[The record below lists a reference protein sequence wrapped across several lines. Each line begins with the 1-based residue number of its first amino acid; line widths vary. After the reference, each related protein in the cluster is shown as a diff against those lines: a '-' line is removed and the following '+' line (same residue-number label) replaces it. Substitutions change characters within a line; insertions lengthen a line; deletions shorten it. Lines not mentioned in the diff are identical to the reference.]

1 MGEEKKNQNPQ
12 LVFRYIKGVCVREFL
27 FSQGQQC
34 DPVHCIVATMKHLI
48 VLSVVVVGCFATAQ
62 LHVERTRYRPINP
75 FRFDSFPSS
84 SRVPTS
90 GDIVK
95 AVASPNVLDDHQIRL
110 MLDAHIVCLTE
121 LKGTKQRLM
130 DTNAVIEQFKEEV
143 REDILRL
150 HTQLAAIITNVDLED
165 VKIQLNANSQLLAN
179 TVINLQE
186 LEDKLEVTKQHTSDV
201 LTRYQNE
208 MNVTV
213 EKLEE
218 KQRETADNVTDAHYG
233 IASLTTELDAVKQQS
248 KDTYNYVEELKTGW
262 TATDFAVA
270 ELMRDLNV
278 TREEALASNVR
289 IEELASTLNARTSP
303 SSIGEMPGSCAD
315 LRQIGHVK
323 SGLHLVMGEKGVESV
338 YCDFTLEEKDK
349 WIGYTDVKTA
359 PVYFSVQRTSRF
371 NKTNVPIPFDLA
383 KSAIGNAMNLTSGVF
398 TAPKTGTYFFIF
410 NGLAEFDTTSNV
422 IPYLAVGLFLNKSG
436 NRIALAL
443 TEEAHTIKDQYRGQ
457 RVPLALQTTIQLQEG
472 DQVWLE
478 IFGESGT
485 VSLFDNKNNHS
496 AFTGWLMEE
505 EMSL

>member
-1 MGEEKKNQNPQ
+1 
-12 LVFRYIKGVCVREFL
+12 
-27 FSQGQQC
+27 
-34 DPVHCIVATMKHLI
+34 MKHLI

-218 KQRETADNVTDAHYG
+218 KQRETADNVTDAHYE

-270 ELMRDLNV
+270 DLMRDLNV
-278 TREEALASNVR
+278 AREEALASNVR

-383 KSAIGNAMNLTSGVF
+383 KSAIGNAMNLTSGIF

-410 NGLAEFDTTSNV
+410 NGLVEFDETSNV

-443 TEEAHTIKDQYRGQ
+443 TEEAYTVKDQYRGQ
-457 RVPLALQTTIQLQEG
+457 RAPLALQTTIRLQEG

-478 IFGESGT
+478 ILAQSGT
-485 VSLFDNKNNHS
+485 VSLFDNTNNHS

-505 EMSL
+505 EISL